1 MDVPSQSPRTR
12 TIDEFIPSPGPSGSP
27 VCPRWISRDLLGRE
41 RVAIIVHE
49 GVEYR
54 LQLTRQNKLLLTK

>member
-1 MDVPSQSPRTR
+1 MDVPSLGSFPSPT
-12 TIDEFIPSPGPSGSP
+12 DDFIPVPAPSAAA